1 MEQIEAAVG
10 EDDLLSG
17 RLEAARLLCDG
28 IARMDRHV
36 WNLQSVSIAS
46 RSVRLLLAV
55 VLILVLFGA
64 AVAYERLPGQRES
77 GTFDT
82 NPPAPYFHYTPA
94 GSSRG
99 RILAVHGLNA
109 SKNVLNILAYALSD
123 AGFEVFT
130 IDMPGHGDSGTA
142 FNALRARDAVDQVFE
157 RLAPDT
163 VLGHS
168 LGGSLL
174 LDVMHERHV
183 KNMVLFSP
191 APVPLESIQA
201 DRMLVLVGQFDPPL
215 LRSFAVQ
222 MNRDHTGSVDIRDL
236 ARVGHS
242 GGYTRPWVIEDVIVW
257 LGGQTNRGHTRSRLT
272 LLALMMASGIGA
284 GLSLLRMAP
293 STAIPEKPATPT
305 HVRVLHYVIA
315 ALLSALLLA
324 VVDVAS
330 WVGFFTTDYLV
341 GFIFVT
347 GVALALSSRPQ
358 WTTSARNVLIALL
371 ASAYVIALAHWAVSE
386 LAHVALTETRWR
398 RFPLVVAL
406 GLPLFIADEFLLRPI
421 PSRWSATVIAFTT
434 RLLLAAIAVSGVLIL
449 NRRSGFLVIVAP
461 LITMFWMALWM
472 AGEVVRKRTD
482 PLATAFFAAVV
493 QAWTFSALFVT
504 T

>member
-1 MEQIEAAVG
+1 
-10 EDDLLSG
+10 
-17 RLEAARLLCDG
+17 
-28 IARMDRHV
+28 
-36 WNLQSVSIAS
+36 
-46 RSVRLLLAV
+46 VRLLLAV
-55 VLILVLFGA
+55 VLILVLIGA

-82 NPPAPYFHYTPA
+82 NPPTPYFHYTPA
-94 GSSRG
+94 GSRG

-201 DRMLVLVGQFDPPL
+201 DRMLVLVGQFDPPR
-215 LRSFAVQ
+215 LRSFVVQ
-222 MNRDHTGSVDIRDL
+222 VYSDKTESFEFRDL
-236 ARVGHS
+236 AWIGHS
-242 GGYTRPWVIEDVIVW
+242 GGYTRPWVIEDVVVW
-257 LGGQTNRGHTRSRLT
+257 LGGQPNQGHTGIRLT
-272 LLALMMASGIGA
+272 LLGLVIASGIGI
-284 GLSLLRMAP
+284 GILLLGKEPVMAF
-293 STAIPEKPATPT
+293 SEKPPTPA
-305 HVRVLHYVIA
+305 HVRVLHYTFA
-315 ALLSALLLA
+315 ALLSVLLLT
-324 VVDVAS
+324 VVNVAS
-330 WVGFFTTDYLV
+330 WVGFFTTDYLM

-347 GVALALSSRPQ
+347 GVVLACSSRPQ
-358 WTTSARNVLIALL
+358 WTSSPRNLLIALI
-371 ASAYVIALAHWAVSE
+371 AAAYVILLGYWAVSE
-386 LAHVALTETRWR
+386 LAHVAVTGTRWW
-398 RFPLVVAL
+398 RFPLVAAL

-421 PSRWSATVIAFTT
+421 QSRWAAMGLAFTT
-434 RLLLAAIAVSGVLIL
+434 RVLLAAIAVSGVLIL